1 MKALLITAETQ
12 TIEAV
17 EIVTMA
23 DIKKLIGYD
32 TIESDQIGSDGNYL
46 YFDEE
51 CFLRGSKGRFQID
64 TMIPVSGTGIIVGTV
79 DDGAAF
85 KDVTIGVDELR
96 QRIKYL

>member
-17 EIVTMA
+17 EIATID
-23 DIKKLIGYD
+23 DIKNLIGYE
-32 TIESDQIGSDGNYL
+32 TIESDELGSEGDYL

-51 CFLRGSKGRFQID
+51 CFLRGSEGKFQID
-64 TMIPVSGTGIIVGTV
+64 TMIPVSGKGIIVGTL
-79 DDGAAF
+79 DDGAVLT
-85 KDVTIGVDELR
+85 DVVIRIEELR